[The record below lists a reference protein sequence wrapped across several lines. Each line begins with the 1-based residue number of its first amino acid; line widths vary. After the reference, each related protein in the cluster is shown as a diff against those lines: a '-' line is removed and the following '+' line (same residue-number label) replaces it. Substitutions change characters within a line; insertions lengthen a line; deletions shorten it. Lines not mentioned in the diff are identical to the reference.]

1 MNMKRSNFYSRIL
14 HTRILHTT
22 LAGLALCAAATLMWA
37 AKVGEPA
44 PDFTG
49 SASSGQTIHLAD
61 YRGKYVVL
69 EWHNNGCP
77 YVGKQYNSGNMQRLE
92 KQWTGRGVVWLTI
105 ESSAP
110 GKQGYVTASQENEY
124 LAKVQASPTA
134 AVLDPTGAIGHLYD
148 AKTSPHMFIISPQGI
163 LIYDGAIDD
172 KPTTDLSDVPG
183 ATNYVSLALEQSMAG
198 KPVATPTTRPYG
210 CSVKY
215 ADSTH

>member
-1 MNMKRSNFYSRIL
+1 MKPSNLYSML
-14 HTRILHTT
+14 V
-22 LAGLALCAAATLMWA
+22 ALALYAASTLVWA

-49 SASSGQTIHLAD
+49 SASSGQAIHLSD

-77 YVGKQYNSGNMQRLE
+77 FVGKQYNSGNMQRLE
-92 KQWTGRGVVWLTI
+92 KQWISRGVVWLTM

-134 AVLDPTGAIGHLYD
+134 ALLDPTGAIGHLYD
-148 AKTSPHMFIISPQGI
+148 AKTSPHMFVINPQGI

-172 KPTTDLSDVPG
+172 KPTTDVNDVPA
-183 ATNYVSLALEQSMAG
+183 ATNYVSLALEQAMAG
-198 KPVATPTTRPYG
+198 KPVATPVTRPYG

-215 ADSTH
+215 VDSTH